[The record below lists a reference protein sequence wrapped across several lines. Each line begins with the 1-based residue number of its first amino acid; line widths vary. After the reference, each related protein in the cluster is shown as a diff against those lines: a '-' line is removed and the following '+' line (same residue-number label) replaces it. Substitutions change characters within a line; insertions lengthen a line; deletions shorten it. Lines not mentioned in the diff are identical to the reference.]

1 MNAQPVLNIVPD
13 TTPADEFRIAAHA
26 EDLPRM
32 AELLEEGASIYD
44 LNGEGNL
51 SPTVKDFL
59 ERRAH
64 FNG

>member
-1 MNAQPVLNIVPD
+1 MNAQPALKIVSD
-13 TTPADEFRIAAHA
+13 VTPADEFRTAAHN

-32 AELLEEGASIYD
+32 AELLEEGASIND
-44 LNGEGNL
+44 LNGEVKL
-51 SPTVKDFL
+51 SPPVMDFL